1 MVQFLFRGESN
12 MYNAILFII
21 AIIIGV
27 IGTIITLLSI
37 LKMGLKDVL
46 YERTALAFDTQ
57 ELSILQQVYYARVG
71 IVWVIISA
79 AIQIV
84 ERLFSRMTWEWF
96 CIIVAIAVLFCT
108 VWWGVMFCI
117 YKRNYAKLMDGIPED
132 TRRELCKRYKKWNN

>member
-27 IGTIITLLSI
+27 IGTI
-37 LKMGLKDVL
+37 